1 MSAEKFAKIENL
13 LETTGTYWKVNKI
26 PLVANVD
33 GQELHTETFG
43 MFRSDNDRWL
53 GSVGNQYTPMQ
64 NVTLA
69 ETIVDL
75 ADRFHNDVGKLKGG
89 IFGDGQRVF
98 YQLSLK
104 DQEIGPDT
112 LKRNITCLNS
122 HNGSSSIGFGSTN
135 TVISCSNTFHRAM
148 KDLSKFRHTE
158 SADARLRL
166 AVAEFQKAMDDDEM
180 LMERFNRFTE
190 VVLDK
195 TILERVISNVFGVDG
210 LNVKESQISTRK
222 KNQISGF
229 ETALQK
235 ETTSKGGT
243 LWGLFNAVTYYTNH
257 MENSKDTNQH
267 LMYGSGYKKN
277 LKAFNIIDQYENE
290 KRPIVFA

>member
-1 MSAEKFAKIENL
+1 
-13 LETTGTYWKVNKI
+13 
-26 PLVANVD
+26 
-33 GQELHTETFG
+33 
-43 MFRSDNDRWL
+43 
-53 GSVGNQYTPMQ
+53 
-64 NVTLA
+64 
-69 ETIVDL
+69 
-75 ADRFHNDVGKLKGG
+75 
-89 IFGDGQRVF
+89 
-98 YQLSLK
+98 
-104 DQEIGPDT
+104 
-112 LKRNITCLNS
+112 
-122 HNGSSSIGFGSTN
+122 
-135 TVISCSNTFHRAM
+135 M

-180 LMERFNRFTE
+180 LMERFKRFTE

-210 LNVKESQISTRK
+210 LNVKQSEVSTRK

-229 ETALQK
+229 EKALGQ
-235 ETTSKGGT
+235 ETDEKGKT

-277 LKAFNIIDQYENE
+277 LKAFNIIDQYEND
-290 KRPIVFA
+290 KRALVFA

>member
-13 LETTGTYWKVNKI
+13 LETTGTYWKANKI

-43 MFRSDNDRWL
+43 MFRSDNNAWL

-75 ADRFHNDVGKLKGG
+75 ADRFHNDVNDLRGG

-135 TVISCSNTFHRAM
+135 TVISCSNTFHKAM

-166 AVAEFQKAMDDDEM
+166 AVAEFQRAMDDDEV
-180 LMERFNRFTE
+180 LMERFKRFTE
-190 VVLDK
+190 VRIDD
-195 TILERVISNVFGVDG
+195 TILERVTSNVFGVDS
-210 LNVKESQISTRK
+210 LNSKYEDVSTRK
-222 KNQISGF
+222 KNQISSFTNG
-229 ETALQK
+229 LKK
-235 ETTSKGGT
+235 EIDSKGAT
-243 LWGLFNAVTYYTNH
+243 LWGLFNGVTYYTNR
-257 MENSKDTNQH
+257 ENTKDRDQH

-277 LKAFNIIDQYENE
+277 LKAFNIIDQYEND
-290 KRPIVFA
+290 KRALVFA

>member
-1 MSAEKFAKIENL
+1 MSVEKWNKIENL
-13 LETTGTYWKVNKI
+13 LEATKTYWKVNKI
-26 PLVANVD
+26 PLIANVD

-75 ADRFHNDVGKLKGG
+75 ADRFHNDVDKLKGG

-104 DQEIGPDT
+104 DQEVGPDR

-166 AVAEFQKAMDDDEM
+166 AVAEFQKAMDDDER

-190 VVLDK
+190 VRIDD
-195 TILERVISNVFGVDG
+195 TILERVISNVFGVDS
-210 LNVKESQISTRK
+210 LNNMHGDTSTRK
-222 KNQISGF
+222 KNCLIS
-229 ETALQK
+229 
-235 ETTSKGGT
+235 T
-243 LWGLFNAVTYYTNH
+243 LITWRTLKIKTN
-257 MENSKDTNQH
+257 T
-267 LMYGSGYKKN
+267 
-277 LKAFNIIDQYENE
+277 
-290 KRPIVFA
+290 

>member
-13 LETTGTYWKVNKI
+13 LETTGTYWKANKI

-43 MFRSDNDRWL
+43 MFRSDNNAWL

-75 ADRFHNDVGKLKGG
+75 ADRFHNDVDKLKGG

-148 KDLSKFRHTE
+148 KDLSKLRHTE

-229 ETALQK
+229 ETALKK

-257 MENSKDTNQH
+257 MGNSKDTNQH

-277 LKAFNIIDQYENE
+277 LKAFNIIDQYEND
-290 KRPIVFA
+290 KRALVFA

>member
-13 LETTGTYWKVNKI
+13 LETTGTYWKANKI

-43 MFRSDNDRWL
+43 MFRSDNNAWL

-75 ADRFHNDVGKLKGG
+75 ADRFHNDVDELKGG

-135 TVISCSNTFHRAM
+135 TVISCSNTFHKAM

-166 AVAEFQKAMDDDEM
+166 AVAEFQRAVDDDEV
-180 LMERFNRFTE
+180 LMERFKRFTE
-190 VVLDK
+190 VRIDD
-195 TILERVISNVFGVDG
+195 TILERVTSNVFGVDS
-210 LNVKESQISTRK
+210 LNSKYEDVSTRK
-222 KNQISGF
+222 KNQISSFTNG
-229 ETALQK
+229 LKK
-235 ETTSKGGT
+235 EIDSKGAT
-243 LWGLFNAVTYYTNH
+243 LWGLFNAVTYYTNR
-257 MENSKDTNQH
+257 ENTKDRDQH

-277 LKAFNIIDQYENE
+277 LKAFSIIDQYEND
-290 KRPIVFA
+290 KRALVFA